1 MCLGSIAPSWRG
13 NNCLCHRV
21 TASSDTLPFSRFS
34 GICIYRNIWILLPE
48 NTKQLYSLAHVI
60 ISLDRGATRFTLF
73 SNTET
78 LSFTESIGKSWLVSN
93 ILHIYIFQFSKIV
106 SLFRF
111 TIVAIAWCSSGTNLG
126 KQIQLCFDMI
136 CDCLLYIGESSECQ
150 LYPLLTFHVW
160 HWQARARLTQC
171 DTMWHITII
180 AACIPRP
187 LIGGCH
193 HLPPPIAHKTSTN
206 NGVGDR
212 ITQRNVGTIMD
223 SGGNEAVLTID
234 CCLFALIVW
243 VWHRLIDTSHY
254 NDTREQ
260 DIRRR

>member
-1 MCLGSIAPSWRG
+1 MVFERHKPWETDTVVFRYDLWLFIVYWRELGMPALPFTDLS
-13 NNCLCHRV
+13 RV
-21 TASSDTLPFSRFS
+21 T
-34 GICIYRNIWILLPE
+34 
-48 NTKQLYSLAHVI
+48 LA
-60 ISLDRGATRFTLF
+60 GP
-73 SNTET
+73 
-78 LSFTESIGKSWLVSN
+78 G
-93 ILHIYIFQFSKIV
+93 
-106 SLFRF
+106 
-111 TIVAIAWCSSGTNLG
+111 
-126 KQIQLCFDMI
+126 
-136 CDCLLYIGESSECQ
+136 
-150 LYPLLTFHVW
+150 
-160 HWQARARLTQC
+160 QA